1 MSSKKHFKDLDIV
14 RILAC
19 IGVLLYHLNIL
30 KGGYLAVCIF
40 FVLTGYLSFVSSF
53 KKEKFSFPKYYL
65 NKLLKLY
72 LPLLVV
78 VLITV
83 GVTKL
88 IPDLNWFNLK
98 PETNSVLLGYNNFW
112 QLNANLDY
120 FARHIDSPFMHF
132 WYIGIL
138 LQFDLIFPFIYLIF
152 KKLGDKLHK
161 LVPCILSALLTIGA
175 TVYFYISSLGSNIM
189 TTYYSTFTRVFSIL
203 FGLTLGIIHSY
214 YKPIVPKPF
223 KDKIFSK
230 VLFYMYIAF
239 LIAMFFCI
247 DATSPLFAS
256 SMIITC
262 IITCRLIDYGTLF
275 SSSKLKVKDKI
286 LKFFAEMSYEIYL
299 VQYPVIFF
307 LQSLDISKGL
317 YITLVIIGVLIIS
330 TILYLFRKPKKL
342 KWFKFI
348 LHPIIYIICGFGLYQ
363 YIIAEDHTEEMKQ
376 LEQQLALNQKI
387 IKQKEEE
394 YAQKLEAENK
404 AFEALMK
411 DMENGEAELANVVT
425 NLSIVG
431 IGDSVMLGAVGDLY
445 QKFPNSYYD
454 AAVSRTA
461 WVAGGIIDNLKSRN
475 LLGETVIFNLGANG
489 DCSENCKINIMNK
502 LGNRKV
508 FWINVTNDKD
518 VHVNAD
524 LNALALKF
532 ENLHII
538 DWETISKGHREY
550 FLADGI
556 HLTQTGRQV
565 YTDTIYQAIYNVYL
579 EEYRNKR
586 DEMIKDHENKLKN
599 KFTFYGNNL
608 LLNIFNDLQ
617 TNFQDAKFSINE
629 KYSYITL
636 KEELETAI
644 QNDLLTNKIVL
655 AFDKSAKITKDDYNK
670 IIELSADRQIYIIAL
685 AEEIKNIE
693 LPNVRII
700 DFSTEIQ
707 NNDDYLMVD
716 NIHLTEKG
724 NAALKEMIKSEL
736 TK

>member
-1 MSSKKHFKDLDIV
+1 MGSRKHFKDLDII

-83 GVTKL
+83 GATSL
-88 IPDLNWFNLK
+88 IPSINWFNLK

-152 KKLGDKLHK
+152 KKIGDKLHK
-161 LVPCILSALLTIGA
+161 IIPCILSLFLTIGA
-175 TVYFYISSLGSNIM
+175 TVYFYISSTGTNIM
-189 TTYYSTFTRVFSIL
+189 TTYYSTFTRIFSIL

-214 YKPIVPKPF
+214 YKPIVPKAF
-223 KDKIFSK
+223 KDKISSK
-230 VLFYMYIAF
+230 VIFYMYLGI
-239 LIAMFFCI
+239 LIAMFFCV

-256 SMIITC
+256 SMIITS
-262 IITCRLIDYGTLF
+262 IISCRLIDYGTLF
-275 SSSKLKVKDKI
+275 GSAKLKAKDKI

-299 VQYPVIFF
+299 VQYPIIF
-307 LQSLDISKGL
+307 LMQNLNISKGI
-317 YITLVIIGVLIIS
+317 YITLVILATILIS
-330 TILYLFRKPKKL
+330 TILYLFRNPKKL
-342 KWFKFI
+342 KWFKFV

-363 YIIAEDHTEEMKQ
+363 YIIAEDHTEEMKK
-376 LEQQLALNQKI
+376 LEEQLALNQEI

-394 YAQKLEAENK
+394 YAKKLEEENK
-404 AFEALMK
+404 AWEALMK

-461 WVAGGIIDNLKSRN
+461 WVAGGIIDDLKSRG

-489 DCSENCKINIMNK
+489 DCTQNCKINIMNK

-518 VHVNAD
+518 VHVNNS
-524 LNALALKF
+524 LNSLASKF
-532 ENLHII
+532 DNLHII

-565 YTDTIYQAIYNVYL
+565 YTETIYQAIYDVYL
-579 EEYRNKR
+579 KEYREKR
-586 DEMIKDHENKLKN
+586 DAMIKDHEDKQKN
-599 KFTFYGNNL
+599 KFTFYGNNIM
-608 LLNIFNDLQ
+608 LNIFSDIQ
-617 TNFQDAKFSINE
+617 TELPDAKFSIDE
-629 KYSYITL
+629 KYTFSTL
-636 KEELETAI
+636 EQELKTSI
-644 QNDLLTNKIVL
+644 NKDTLTNKIVL
-655 AFDKSAKITKDDYNK
+655 AFDKTSKLTVDEYKKIV
-670 IIELSADRQIYIIAL
+670 ELCKDRQIYILALTKDIAK
-685 AEEIKNIE
+685 ID
-693 LPNVRII
+693 LPNVTVI
-700 DFSTEIQ
+700 DFSTEIE
-707 NNDDYLMVD
+707 NNSDYLMVD

-724 NAALKEMIKSEL
+724 NQALKELIKL
-736 TK
+736 KLK